1 MPPSLV
7 SHSVHCSSSMLLGL
21 PHYLTT
27 WACACQCLLSYR
39 YGFAQESVYH
49 KIASWIGKI
58 SINPIFRQAY
68 IERPEL
74 DHLTWETIPVFAH
87 LCQFAG
93 RVAGLFHLISDVFC
107 DHQILTMIFSLTTP
121 SFHWDRQDTW
131 GMKHQTWDIQ
141 QAADYSIY

>member
-1 MPPSLV
+1 MSVFTKLSIRVCPRIGIPQNCLVDWENFYQPYFQTSL
-7 SHSVHCSSSMLLGL
+7 
-21 PHYLTT
+21 
-27 WACACQCLLSYR
+27 YR
-39 YGFAQESVYH
+39 TPRT
-49 KIASWIGKI
+49 I
-58 SINPIFRQAY
+58 
-68 IERPEL
+68 

-141 QAADYSIY
+141 QAADYSIYWLPSPVGYKPLSASTGS